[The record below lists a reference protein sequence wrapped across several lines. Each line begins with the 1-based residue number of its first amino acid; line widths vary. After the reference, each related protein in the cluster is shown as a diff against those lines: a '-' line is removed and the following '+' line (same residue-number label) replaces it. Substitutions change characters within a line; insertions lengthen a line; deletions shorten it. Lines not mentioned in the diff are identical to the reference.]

1 MNIEFDELIKDFKN
15 NTKNNET
22 YGHSEFQIRN
32 FIINS
37 QPTDYGKYKQCV
49 LEIRSR
55 IKSYENIMI
64 EYNKLLEENN
74 KDLVSLK
81 KISEFEIIIED
92 IKRETYI
99 FYDIYKDLITKID
112 LSKKEELEE
121 DYWDKKFHKEL
132 TSYVLIGQFPP
143 ICLIQSI
150 MDLPK
155 KAIVRNELI
164 RMIGEKFNEK
174 KIDYNKNN

>member
-1 MNIEFDELIKDFKN
+1 MNIEFEDLIKDFKD

-55 IKSYENIMI
+55 IKSYENIII
-64 EYNKLLEENN
+64 EYNKLLEQEQ
-74 KDLVSLK
+74 KDHIVLK

-92 IKRETYI
+92 IKREVYI
-99 FYDIYKDLITKID
+99 FYDIYKDLVGKID
-112 LSKKEELEE
+112 LTKKEQLEE
-121 DYWDKKFHKEL
+121 EYWNKKFQKEL
-132 TSYVLIGQFPP
+132 KSYVLIGQFPP
-143 ICLIQSI
+143 ISLIQSI
-150 MDLPK
+150 LDLPK
-155 KAIVRNELI
+155 YSEVRNELI
-164 RMIGEKFNEK
+164 RMIGERINEK
-174 KIDYNKNN
+174 RITYEEV